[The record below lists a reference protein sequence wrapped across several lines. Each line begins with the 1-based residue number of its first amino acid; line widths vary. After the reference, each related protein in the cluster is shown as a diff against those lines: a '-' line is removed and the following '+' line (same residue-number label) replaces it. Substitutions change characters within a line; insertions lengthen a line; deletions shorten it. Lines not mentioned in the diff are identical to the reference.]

1 MPISCAT
8 NMEELVEKKETKI
21 KHAILPYIKTW
32 RKGSFK
38 QETDETAGD
47 LNWRITLAEFI
58 IRVD

>member
-1 MPISCAT
+1 
-8 NMEELVEKKETKI
+8 MEELVEKKETKI

-58 IRVD
+58 IRVDQLK